1 MIQSVQG
8 STTLWTQC
16 FNLNVIMYDIC
27 DVPNKVVNYYYY
39 YYIII
44 ITVVKSNS
52 LASNNDIGDIF

>member
-16 FNLNVIMYDIC
+16 LNPYVTMYEMC

-39 YYIII
+39 YYYYNLS
-44 ITVVKSNS
+44 KSC
-52 LASNNDIGDIF
+52 